1 MLVKS
6 IAVLLLVSGTYLAWW
21 GTANSSSLW
30 LLGSVVAFVCSFG
43 LFQSKRWACHL
54 WYAIA
59 GACSA
64 AWVLSV
70 AQVLLSGWPYDSWLQ
85 SAISLV
91 PGALLLVVL
100 AGGSVAVARHYRSKQ
115 NAP

>member
-6 IAVLLLVSGTYLAWW
+6 VAILLLVIGAYLAWW
-21 GTANSSSLW
+21 GLANSSSLW
-30 LLGSVVAFVCSFG
+30 LLGSAVAFVCSFG
-43 LFQSKRWACHL
+43 LFRRARWAQYL
-54 WYAIA
+54 WHAIA

-70 AQVLLSGWPYDSWLQ
+70 MRTAHSGWPYDNWLQ

-91 PGALLLVVL
+91 PGMLLLVVL
-100 AGGSVAVARHYRSKQ
+100 AVCSVAVAKHYRSKQ

>member
-6 IAVLLLVSGTYLAWW
+6 LAILLLACSAYLAWW
-21 GTANSSSLW
+21 ALANSSPLW
-30 LLGSVVAFVCSFG
+30 LLGSAAAFVCSFG
-43 LFQSKRWACHL
+43 LFRKARWAQYL
-54 WYAIA
+54 WHAMA

-70 AQVLLSGWPYDSWLQ
+70 VRVALSGWPHDSWLR
-85 SAISLV
+85 SVVSLV
-91 PGALLLVVL
+91 PGIVLLVVL
-100 AGGSVAVARHYRSKQ
+100 AGGSVAVAKHYRPTQ